1 MDENKSSVKPTVIK
15 SITALLC
22 CAALAFTGNSITGK
36 VCDNKKQIADLGGGK
51 PASSASAAA
60 DNTVSDVSFDD
71 GTFADDASLA
81 DATPAD
87 DTSFADDTAT
97 YDVADDTAATAD
109 TGSSSSSSGSSSGSK
124 TPDKKPAAKEIT
136 LTSGLTSTDKA
147 EVLKYYRLI
156 AKKNATYK
164 DGFNTKM
171 VMTKLDGGK
180 GGVGAL
186 ISAFEPIAKK
196 ALEKNSTTSSNFPGD
211 PDKILES
218 DWESATAKNDGTYT
232 TINIKLKTQTDGA
245 NGKSKVG
252 TVGRTVDVLDGVQT
266 ALDELDGVSA
276 DFNNAKFSLVYDQ
289 AYATIK
295 VKTATGELVK
305 GGCTWHYRVNVNLDL
320 LTVKV
325 AFISATLNG
334 GKGIIDYTFSY

>member
-36 VCDNKKQIADLGGGK
+36 VCDNKKAIADATGGK
-51 PASSASAAA
+51 PAASASAAA
-60 DNTVSDVSFDD
+60 DNTVTGTDFAD

-81 DATPAD
+81 DAAID
-87 DTSFADDTAT
+87 DTSSADDTAT
-97 YDVADDTAATAD
+97 YDVADDTATAAD
-109 TGSSSSSSGSSSGSK
+109 TGSSSGSSSSSGSK

-136 LTSGLTSTDKA
+136 LTSGLNSNDKA

-196 ALEKNSTTSSNFPGD
+196 ALEKNSTTSDHFPGD

-334 GKGIIDYTFSY
+334 GKGIIDYTYSY

>member
-36 VCDNKKQIADLGGGK
+36 VCDNKKAIADATGGK
-51 PASSASAAA
+51 PAASASAAA
-60 DNTVSDVSFDD
+60 DNTVTGTDFAD

-81 DATPAD
+81 DAAID
-87 DTSFADDTAT
+87 DASSADDTAT
-97 YDVADDTAATAD
+97 YDLSSDDTATTTD
-109 TGSSSSSSGSSSGSK
+109 PGSTTGSNSGSK

-136 LTSGLTSTDKA
+136 LTSGLNSNDKA

-218 DWESATAKNDGTYT
+218 DWESASAKNDGTYT
-232 TINIKLKTQTDGA
+232 TINIKLKAQTDGA

-266 ALDELDGVSA
+266 ALDELNGVSA
-276 DFNNAKFSLVYDQ
+276 DFENGKFSLVYDQ

-305 GGCTWHYRVNVNLDL
+305 GGCTWHYRVNVNLDNI
-320 LTVKV
+320 TVKV
-325 AFISATLNG
+325 AFVSATLNG
-334 GKGIIDYTFSY
+334 GKGIIDYTYSY

>member
-1 MDENKSSVKPTVIK
+1 MDENKSSVKPTLIK

-36 VCDNKKQIADLGGGK
+36 VCDNKKAIADATGGK
-51 PASSASAAA
+51 PAASASAAA
-60 DNTVSDVSFDD
+60 DNTVTGTDFAD

-81 DATPAD
+81 DAAID
-87 DTSFADDTAT
+87 DASSADDTAT
-97 YDVADDTAATAD
+97 YDLSSDDTATAAD

-124 TPDKKPAAKEIT
+124 TDSKPAAKKIT
-136 LTSGLTSTDKA
+136 LTSGLTSNNKA
-147 EVLKYYRLI
+147 EVLEYYRLV

-211 PDKILES
+211 PEKILES

-232 TINIKLKTQTDGA
+232 TINIKLKPQTDGA

-266 ALDELDGVSA
+266 ALNELNGVSA
-276 DFNNAKFSLVYDQ
+276 DFENGKFSLVYDQ

-305 GGCTWHYRVNVNLDL
+305 GGCTWHYRVNVNLDN

-325 AFISATLNG
+325 AIISATLNG
-334 GKGIIDYTFSY
+334 GKGIIDYTFTY

>member
-36 VCDNKKQIADLGGGK
+36 VCDNKKAIADATGGK
-51 PASSASAAA
+51 PAASASAAA
-60 DNTVSDVSFDD
+60 DNTVTGTDFAD

-81 DATPAD
+81 DAAID
-87 DTSFADDTAT
+87 DTSSADDTAT
-97 YDVADDTAATAD
+97 YDLSSDDTATTTD
-109 TGSSSSSSGSSSGSK
+109 PGSTTGSNSGSK

-136 LTSGLTSTDKA
+136 LTSGLTSNNKA
-147 EVLKYYRLI
+147 EVLEYYRLV
-156 AKKNATYK
+156 AKKNETYK
-164 DGFNTKM
+164 GAYNTKM

-196 ALEKNSTTSSNFPGD
+196 ALEKNSTTSDHFPGD

-252 TVGRTVDVLDGVQT
+252 TVGRTVDVLDGVET
-266 ALDELDGVSA
+266 ALKELNGVSA
-276 DFNNAKFSLVYDQ
+276 DFENGKFSLVYDQ

-305 GGCTWHYRVNVNLDL
+305 GGCTWHYRVNVNLDNI
-320 LTVKV
+320 TVKV
-325 AFISATLNG
+325 AFVSATLNG
-334 GKGIIDYTFSY
+334 GKGIIDYTYTY

>member
-36 VCDNKKQIADLGGGK
+36 VCDNKKQIADLGGK
-51 PASSASAAA
+51 PAASASAAA
-60 DNTVSDVSFDD
+60 DNTVTGTDFAD

-81 DATPAD
+81 DAAID

-97 YDVADDTAATAD
+97 YDVADDTATAAD

-124 TPDKKPAAKEIT
+124 TDSKPAAKEIT
-136 LTSGLTSTDKA
+136 LTSGLNSNNKA

-171 VMTKLDGGK
+171 VMTKLDGGE

-276 DFNNAKFSLVYDQ
+276 DFSNAKFSLVYDQ

-295 VKTATGELVK
+295 VKNATGELVK
-305 GGCTWHYRVNVNLDL
+305 GACTWHYRVNVNLDL

-334 GKGIIDYTFSY
+334 GKGIIDYTYSY